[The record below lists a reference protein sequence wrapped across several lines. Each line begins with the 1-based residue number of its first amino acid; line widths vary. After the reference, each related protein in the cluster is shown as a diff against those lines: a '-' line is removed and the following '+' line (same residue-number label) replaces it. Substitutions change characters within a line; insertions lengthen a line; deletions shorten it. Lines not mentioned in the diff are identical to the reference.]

1 MVTNPGSLAR
11 IAPLGHDQR
20 VSHESTLF
28 DDRRELSSASLD
40 HDDTN
45 VDGITAPQPE
55 PVELRRGETM
65 GRYVL
70 LEPIGRGGMGVVYA
84 AYDPELDRRIA
95 LKLLRAEKNDAKGS
109 ARLAREAQAMAKLVL
124 PNVIAVHDV
133 GSFHGQGVFVAMELV
148 DGSDLRT
155 WLKRPREWTE
165 VISVFLQAGRG
176 LMAAHRVGLIHRDF
190 KPGNVLLSDDGQ
202 VKVVDFGLARQ
213 LETSLDSHEIRMLA
227 ELESSGSISQRI
239 NEDVTR
245 TGALM
250 GTPAYMAPEQ
260 HARRSLDARTDQF
273 SFCVAL
279 YEALFQQPP
288 FEGHSRVALAMATNR
303 GEVRPPPKGHSI
315 PARIVRAV
323 YRGLAPKPADRFP
336 TMAELLAELSYD
348 PQRQRMRIAAAAGAS
363 LLLAAGIYGYVRG
376 PEAEPVAEPQC
387 PDPQAAL
394 ADVWDDGRRE
404 ALTQAFRDSPLP
416 YAADTSKFVTDRLDR
431 WSNEWATARHE
442 ACEATVVDK
451 TQSESTMELRTQCLD
466 RQRKDLAAVVQL
478 LVEADS
484 STIERADR
492 LTASLPATAAC
503 ADVDAL
509 NQLPPPTD
517 LATREVVET
526 VRDQLSEIRALRA
539 AGRYPVGFERAQKTR
554 DLAMTTG
561 YQPVIAETLSVLGNL
576 QNNVGNRVDAEA
588 TLHAAAQAASEAR
601 YDEILVTS
609 WLDLSWNLSI
619 GQNRHDEGL
628 RFTEYAEAIIT
639 RMGRPNWLR
648 TNLMCTQ
655 GNIKWESHELDE
667 ALTLLRACLEGR
679 LAQDP
684 RHPQLANTKTYIGN
698 VLVDLGRLDEAEDA
712 FRDALETAISVHG
725 LKHPLVASSYN
736 GLGVVFYHQQRL
748 ADAEAQY
755 QKAYELSLELL
766 GPDDPTL
773 LYSLGNIANCRR
785 ERGQYESALAAMRKV
800 ERLVRNGFPPEHRE
814 SGTTNHNIA
823 ELLTLLGRHEEAIE
837 HYEQALEI
845 RIAVHGADA
854 LYVAN
859 TLTGMGEALLR
870 LGRDEAARES
880 LERAFGIREAGKDHR
895 KDNFG
900 RTRFALGRALMR
912 AGKDP
917 QRARE
922 LVRQARRDYET
933 IDDSSL
939 KRERRDAMDQWLA
952 EHDPPADTPVD

>member
-1 MVTNPGSLAR
+1 M
-11 IAPLGHDQR
+11 
-20 VSHESTLF
+20 SHESTLF

-45 VDGITAPQPE
+45 VDGVTARDPE
-55 PVELRRGETM
+55 PIELRRGETM

-70 LEPIGRGGMGVVYA
+70 LDPIGRGGMGVVYA

-109 ARLAREAQAMAKLVL
+109 ARLAREAQAMAKLVH
-124 PNVIAVHDV
+124 PNVATVHDV
-133 GSFHGQGVFVAMELV
+133 GSFHGEGVFVAMELV

-165 VISVFLQAGRG
+165 VIAVFLQAGRG

-190 KPGNVLLSDDGQ
+190 KPGNVLLSDRGE

-213 LETSLDSHEIRMLA
+213 LESSLDSHEMRMLA
-227 ELESSGSISQRI
+227 DLESSGSISQRI
-239 NEDVTR
+239 KEDVTR

-279 YEALFQQPP
+279 YEALFQRPP
-288 FEGHSRVALAMATNR
+288 VEGHSRVALAMATNR

-315 PARIVRAV
+315 PARITRAV
-323 YRGLAPKPADRFP
+323 YRGLSPKAADRFP
-336 TMAELLAELSYD
+336 SMAELLAELSYD
-348 PQRQRMRIAAAAGAS
+348 PGRQRMRLAAGVGATV
-363 LLLAAGIYGYVRG
+363 LLAAGIYGYVRG
-376 PEAEPVAEPQC
+376 PESKPTEDPQC

-394 ADVWDDGRRE
+394 ADVWDDGRRDT
-404 ALTQAFRDSPLP
+404 LTKAFERSPLP
-416 YAADTSKFVTDRLDR
+416 YAVDTSKFVIERLDR
-431 WSNEWATARHE
+431 WSDEWATARHE
-442 ACEATVVDK
+442 ACEATIVHETQPK
-451 TQSESTMELRTQCLD
+451 TTMELRTHCLD
-466 RQRKDLAAVVQL
+466 RQRKDLAAVAQL
-478 LVEADS
+478 LIEADT

-509 NQLPPPTD
+509 NRLPPPTD

-539 AGRYPVGFERAQKTR
+539 AGRYRVGFERAGETR
-554 DLAMTTG
+554 DLALTTG
-561 YQPVIAETLSVLGNL
+561 YKPVIAETLSILGNL
-576 QNNVGNRVDAEA
+576 QNNVGNRADGET
-588 TLHAAAQAASEAR
+588 TLHAAAQAATEAR
-601 YDEILVTS
+601 YDQILVTA
-609 WLDLSWNLSI
+609 WLDLAWNLSI

-628 RFTEYAEAIIT
+628 RFTEYADAVIT
-639 RMGRPNWLR
+639 RMGRPEWLR
-648 TNLMCTQ
+648 TNLQCTE
-655 GNIKWESHELDE
+655 GNIKWERQDTEE
-667 ALTLLRACLEGR
+667 ALVLLQACLDGR
-679 LAQDP
+679 LRQDP
-684 RHPQLANTKTYIGN
+684 RHPQLATTMTYVGN
-698 VLVDLGRLDEAEDA
+698 VLIDLGRLDDAEKA
-712 FRDALETAISVHG
+712 FRDALEAAISTHG

-755 QKAYELSLELL
+755 QQAYELNLELL
-766 GPDDPTL
+766 GPDDPAL

-785 ERGQYESALAAMRKV
+785 ERGEYKSALAAMRKV
-800 ERLVRNGFPPEHRE
+800 ERLVRNGFPAEHRE
-814 SGTTNHNIA
+814 SGTTTHNIA
-823 ELLTLLGRHEEAIE
+823 ELLALLDQPEDALE
-837 HYEQALEI
+837 HYERALRI

-859 TLTGMGEALLR
+859 TLTGQGETLLT
-870 LGRDEAARES
+870 LGRQAEAREA
-880 LERAFGIREAGKDHR
+880 LERAYGIREAAKDHR

-900 RTRFALGRALMR
+900 RTRFALGRALMQSD
-912 AGKDP
+912 KDP
-917 QRARE
+917 ARARQ

-933 IDDSSL
+933 IDDSAL
-939 KRERRDAMDQWLA
+939 KRERRDAMDRWLA
-952 EHDPPADTPVD
+952 EHDRPGDATRN